1 MKIKAITFFAMLS
14 FAASAW
20 GLTPEEALERFVDRQ
35 PRMARE
41 LSGKGGNSFKLALR
55 GDGDVFY
62 AYNSTDGFIILDS
75 EEGGL
80 IGYGDSPFDTEDMA
94 PAMAAL
100 LQAYANSP
108 LGVSAA
114 VDPHEDIAPMVT
126 ARWDQDVPY
135 NMDCPLLE
143 GQRSMTGCLA
153 TAVAQV
159 LYHPSNRPQGSG
171 RYEYVWQSGNK
182 KLSFDYDSH
191 PFDYEAMLDC
201 YDGEY
206 SEAAGAAVANLMYAV
221 GVACQMN
228 YHPSGSGAPDMAA
241 GQGLVRNLGC
251 DRSLRVENRDF
262 YTDREWDEMI
272 YGQLASGRPMVYT
285 GASKDVGHAF
295 VCDGYERQEDRN
307 YYHINWGWSG
317 NGDGFFELSRLNPEQ
332 LGIGGG
338 NSMNGFNMMQSA
350 ILNIKPDEGTEQS
363 QIDFWQYGTLVPDE
377 MTAKRRGRVNMRFTG
392 NSYFGGG
399 AVVNGC
405 IETVTAVIGFKYT
418 DMSHGTSEYQELSD
432 RMTFGYGSG
441 FNEFEMPCQLF
452 PEKDGTYLCKLALRV
467 NDVWYDVRE
476 ELASRGDLTVTLA
489 GKDVSFGFTD
499 TGVRLHADFVDFPG
513 YIVKDEPAQLKI
525 IFTAGK
531 ENVATDV
538 TPAIISNGGKVL
550 WTQTTKRLELEYG
563 ESGELEWN
571 EPFTPATR
579 RGTYLLT
586 LVDGNGEYLI
596 SPFKINILPKGA
608 GVGSVTD
615 LVEEGAEY
623 FTIDGLPL
631 RGEPEPGRIVI
642 RRAGGRTDKIVIGR

>member
-1 MKIKAITFFAMLS
+1 MLS

-206 SEAAGAAVANLMYAV
+206 SEAAGAAVANLMYA
-221 GVACQMN
+221 GAKPGLRQVA
-228 YHPSGSGAPDMAA
+228 
-241 GQGLVRNLGC
+241 
-251 DRSLRVENRDF
+251 
-262 YTDREWDEMI
+262 
-272 YGQLASGRPMVYT
+272 
-285 GASKDVGHAF
+285 
-295 VCDGYERQEDRN
+295 
-307 YYHINWGWSG
+307 
-317 NGDGFFELSRLNPEQ
+317 
-332 LGIGGG
+332 
-338 NSMNGFNMMQSA
+338 
-350 ILNIKPDEGTEQS
+350 EG
-363 QIDFWQYGTLVPDE
+363 
-377 MTAKRRGRVNMRFTG
+377 
-392 NSYFGGG
+392 
-399 AVVNGC
+399 
-405 IETVTAVIGFKYT
+405 
-418 DMSHGTSEYQELSD
+418 
-432 RMTFGYGSG
+432 
-441 FNEFEMPCQLF
+441 
-452 PEKDGTYLCKLALRV
+452 
-467 NDVWYDVRE
+467 
-476 ELASRGDLTVTLA
+476 
-489 GKDVSFGFTD
+489 
-499 TGVRLHADFVDFPG
+499 
-513 YIVKDEPAQLKI
+513 
-525 IFTAGK
+525 
-531 ENVATDV
+531 
-538 TPAIISNGGKVL
+538 
-550 WTQTTKRLELEYG
+550 
-563 ESGELEWN
+563 
-571 EPFTPATR
+571 
-579 RGTYLLT
+579 
-586 LVDGNGEYLI
+586 
-596 SPFKINILPKGA
+596 
-608 GVGSVTD
+608 
-615 LVEEGAEY
+615 
-623 FTIDGLPL
+623 
-631 RGEPEPGRIVI
+631 
-642 RRAGGRTDKIVIGR
+642 